1 MTDEEVQALQ
11 NELETTK
18 TELEGVKE
26 NLATAAVENES
37 LARDVE
43 AKAATILVLEQS
55 VAEKDGE
62 IAALKQSVENSNR
75 RADESEEKFT
85 SLNGSLETTIK
96 AYRDVLLAANQNIP
110 EELITGTT
118 IDELN
123 ASVEKAATLVSQ
135 VRESI
140 EAELAAGRV
149 PAGAPPRTPPDL
161 SALSPREKIEYA
173 VKEGGKK

>member
-1 MTDEEVQALQ
+1 MTEEEAQALQ
-11 NELETTK
+11 AEVASLSEAIKTTRTELET
-18 TELEGVKE
+18 
-26 NLATAAVENES
+26 ATAEKES
-37 LARDVE
+37 LTNEVE

-55 VAEKDGE
+55 VGEKDSE
-62 IAALKQSVENSNR
+62 IATLKQSVEDSNQKA
-75 RADESEEKFT
+75 ADAEEKFT
-85 SLNGSLETTIK
+85 SLNGSLEATIT
-96 AYRDVLLAANQNIP
+96 AYREVLLAANQNIP

-123 ASVEKAATLVSQ
+123 ASVEKASTLVSQ
-135 VRESI
+135 VRETI

-173 VKEGGKK
+173 VKEGSKK

>member
-1 MTDEEVQALQ
+1 MTEEEVQALQ

-18 TELEGVKE
+18 TELEGVKAE
-26 NLATAAVENES
+26 KES
-37 LARDVE
+37 LANEVE
-43 AKAATILVLEQS
+43 AKLATIVVLEQS
-55 VAEKDGE
+55 VGEKDGE
-62 IAALKQSVENSNR
+62 IAILKQSVDDSTR

-85 SLNGSLETTIK
+85 SLNGSLEATIS
-96 AYRDVLLAANQNIP
+96 AYRDVVIRSNPNIP

-123 ASVEKAATLVSQ
+123 ASVEKAATLVAQ
-135 VRESI
+135 VRGSI
-140 EAELAAGRV
+140 EAGIAAGRV

>member
-1 MTDEEVQALQ
+1 MTEEEVQALQ

-18 TELEGVKE
+18 TELESVKTE
-26 NLATAAVENES
+26 KETLASELES
-37 LARDVE
+37 ATRDVE
-43 AKAATILVLEQS
+43 AKVATIVVLEQS
-55 VAEKDGE
+55 AGEKDTE
-62 IAALKQSVENSNR
+62 LTTLKASV
-75 RADESEEKFT
+75 AESEEKFT
-85 SLNGSLETTIK
+85 SLNGSLDTAIS
-96 AYRDVLLAANQNIP
+96 AYREILLAANQNIP
-110 EELITGTT
+110 QELITGTT

-173 VKEGGKK
+173 VKQGGKK

>member
-18 TELEGVKE
+18 TELET
-26 NLATAAVENES
+26 ATAEKES
-37 LARDVE
+37 LTNEVE
-43 AKAATILVLEQS
+43 AKAATIVVLEQS
-55 VAEKDGE
+55 VGEKDGE
-62 IAALKQSVENSNR
+62 IATLKQSVEDSNR
-75 RADESEEKFT
+75 RAGESEEKFT
-85 SLNGSLETTIK
+85 SLNGSLETTIN
-96 AYRDVLLAANQNIP
+96 AYREVLLAANQNIP

-123 ASVEKAATLVSQ
+123 ASVAKAATLVSQ

-140 EAELAAGRV
+140 EAEIAAGRV

>member
-1 MTDEEVQALQ
+1 MNEEEVQALQ
-11 NELETTK
+11 NELETTR
-18 TELEGVKE
+18 TELET
-26 NLATAAVENES
+26 ATAEKES

-55 VAEKDGE
+55 VGEKDGE
-62 IAALKQSVENSNR
+62 IAALKQSVEDSTR

-85 SLNGSLETTIK
+85 SLNGSLEATIS
-96 AYRDVLLAANQNIP
+96 AYRGVLLAANQNIP

-123 ASVEKAATLVSQ
+123 ASVAKAATMVAQ

-140 EAELAAGRV
+140 EAEIAAGRV

-173 VKEGGKK
+173 ISESR